1 MPHVSLVNW
10 AVERELWGKGYSLV
24 AGIDEAGR
32 GALAGPVVA
41 AAVIFPPGTTVQNV
55 DDSKRLTPEMREAL
69 FQEIIQTAVSIG
81 VGYCQ
86 AGVIDRIDIRQGT
99 LLAMQAAIEELAYP
113 PDFLLIDGR
122 DRAPS
127 MLPQRAYVRGDQT
140 IGSIAAASIV
150 AKVTRDRLMATLERQ
165 FPGYGLAQHKG
176 YGTAAHLR
184 AIRRLGP
191 STIHRKTFRGVNCTA
206 GSHA

>member
-1 MPHVSLVNW
+1 MPYVSLVSW
-10 AVERELWGKGYSLV
+10 AVEHELWKAGYSLI

-41 AAVIFPPGTTVQNV
+41 AAVIFPPGTTIQNV
-55 DDSKRLTPEMREAL
+55 DDSKRLTQELREAL
-69 FQEIIQTAVSIG
+69 FQQIIQTAVGIG
-81 VGYCQ
+81 VGYSE
-86 AGVIDRIDIRQGT
+86 AGLIDQINIRQGT
-99 LLAMQAAIEELAYP
+99 LLAMQAAIEELLCT
-113 PDFLLIDGR
+113 PDFLLIDGC

-165 FPGYGLAQHKG
+165 FPGYGFAQHKG
-176 YGTAAHLR
+176 YGTVAHLQ
-184 AIRRLGP
+184 AIQQLGP
-191 STIHRKTFRGVNCTA
+191 SAIHRKTFKGVKCTA